1 MTHRRPPRLR
11 AELYRGPQR
20 IFITMCTFE
29 RRASF
34 ETALHVNS
42 VCEELLRTAGDYDVD
57 VVAYCF
63 MPDHLHALLKGHS
76 NASDVAKC
84 VAMFRQRSGHRYR
97 RQFGSRI
104 WQEGYYDRVLREEDD
119 TLEIARYIAANPV
132 RAGLCQDACEYPY
145 LGSSCYSLDVLVRS
159 LA

>member
-1 MTHRRPPRLR
+1 MIDPATEPDSAGAAFVARR
-11 AELYRGPQR
+11 
-20 IFITMCTFE
+20 
-29 RRASF
+29 
-34 ETALHVNS
+34 
-42 VCEELLRTAGDYDVD
+42 
-57 VVAYCF
+57 
-63 MPDHLHALLKGHS
+63 
-76 NASDVAKC
+76 
-84 VAMFRQRSGHRYR
+84 RQRSGHRYR

-132 RAGLCQDACEYPY
+132 RAGLCQDTREYPY